1 MSIITI
7 SRGSYNYGIEVAEKV
22 AQKLGYECFSREHL
36 LEISHEYNISE
47 IKLTRA
53 IRDAPTFLERYTF
66 GRERYINYIR
76 VAILNRLSKD
86 NIVYHGFAGHFF
98 IKDCPHVL
106 KVRINADMKYRIELI
121 MNQEGVSKKD
131 AEIMVKEID
140 EERRKWSQ
148 KMYGIE
154 TFDSRLYDLVI
165 KIEKISIDQAADMIC
180 NTVKSG
186 PFQTTPESQKIMDR
200 LAHEAREKL
209 EKGPKFPPFFEPRY
223 NPFILK

>member
-1 MSIITI
+1 MSIIII
-7 SRGSYNYGIEVAEKV
+7 SRGSYTHGIEVAEKV

-36 LEISHEYNISE
+36 LEISNEYNISE

-53 IRDAPTFLERYTF
+53 IRDAPSFFERYTF

-76 VAILNRLSKD
+76 AAILNHLIND
-86 NIVYHGFAGHFF
+86 NIVYHGFGGHFL

-121 MNQEGVSKKD
+121 MNREGVSEED

-140 EERRKWSQ
+140 EERSKWSK

-165 KIEKISIDQAADMIC
+165 KIEKLSIDQAADMIC
-180 NTVKSG
+180 STVKAG

-200 LAHEAREKL
+200 LAHEAREEL
-209 EKGPKFPPFFEPRY
+209 EKGPKFSPFFEPRY